1 MTKTNSGRWLPRA
14 FRPGRHTRASKTS
27 QLWNSLARR
36 GSDTGPDAPSTPAP
50 VGPEPSAAD
59 ETAAHSDTLLKNM
72 FGKDMLYLV
81 GSVLPLVLTAA
92 IIPIVTRTLGARQ
105 FGISQLGL
113 TISQVLWWLFGLGLQ
128 TAVQRE
134 FERPNGLHH
143 AKNLF
148 GFSCIAVTVF
158 TGVAV
163 WTAPTWA
170 AWIGAPHFVLAMR
183 LSAIW
188 GGTGAIT
195 YVGLSLLRS
204 TERIHPYLI
213 ASLLQS
219 IVAQAIGLAAT
230 VTVHHTAAAYLSGV
244 VVGQVLALGV
254 VLVTVVPSFSMA
266 FNISLL
272 RPTLAFSLP
281 LVPQQLGGYILWA
294 GDRIVVQRDL
304 GSAATGRYAVA
315 YAVGS
320 IGMTVLGQ
328 LNQTWLPRVF
338 AMKDVRQRGV
348 VLHRLF
354 LQLMAVLYPT
364 LLALCFLA
372 PALLLIAA
380 PADYRPLSLVF
391 IVTLIAPSAI
401 PQAAYHAN
409 MRVLLAHDRT
419 AALAVATIV
428 CAALNLLLNVLL
440 VPSMG
445 INGSALATLVAYV
458 VLALVSH
465 AITRREP
472 DHLSVGPAAIAM
484 YFVVGGCCLAIGLL
498 PWDFYGAI
506 IRCILGVVSLSIC
519 VHRLVRFAK
528 S

>member
-1 MTKTNSGRWLPRA
+1 VRKVLT
-14 FRPGRHTRASKTS
+14 
-27 QLWNSLARR
+27 RR
-36 GSDTGPDAPSTPAP
+36 GDPEQPGADVGPDQTGRDPAP
-50 VGPEPSAAD
+50 PD
-59 ETAAHSDTLLKNM
+59 QTAAHSDTLLKNM
-72 FGKDMLYLV
+72 FGKDMLYLA
-81 GSVLPLVLTAA
+81 GTVLPLVLTAA

-143 AKNLF
+143 AKNLI
-148 GFSCIAVTVF
+148 GFSCIVVTAF

-170 AWIGAPHFVLAMR
+170 TLIGAPHFVLAMR

-195 YVGLSLLRS
+195 FVGLSLLRS
-204 TERIHPYLI
+204 TERIRPYLI
-213 ASLLQS
+213 AALLQS
-219 IVAQAIGLAAT
+219 VVAQSIGLAAT
-230 VTVHHTAAAYLSGV
+230 ITVKHTAAAYLTGV
-244 VVGQVLALGV
+244 VIGQVLALGV
-254 VLVTVVPSFSMA
+254 VLITVKPSFSMV
-266 FNISLL
+266 FNFSLL
-272 RPTLAFSLP
+272 RPTLGFSLP
-281 LVPQQLGGYILWA
+281 LVPQQLSAYILWA

-338 AMKDVRQRGV
+338 SMKDVRQRGL

-354 LQLMAVLYPT
+354 IQLTAVLYPT

-380 PADYRPLSLVF
+380 PANYRPLSLVF
-391 IVTLIAPSAI
+391 VVTLIVPSAI
-401 PQAAYHAN
+401 PQSAYHAN

-419 AALAVATIV
+419 AALALATTG
-428 CAALNLLLNVLL
+428 CAVLNLLLNVLL
-440 VPSMG
+440 VPSLG
-445 INGSALATLVAYV
+445 INGSAVATLAAYV
-458 VLALVSH
+458 VLALVAH
-465 AITRREP
+465 ALARREP
-472 DHLSVGPAAIAM
+472 DRLSVGAATIAM
-484 YFVVGGCCLAIGLL
+484 YFVVGGACLAIGLL
-498 PWDFYGAI
+498 PWNFYGAI
-506 IRCILGVVSLSIC
+506 LRCILGVVSLSVC
-519 VHRLVRFAK
+519 AQRVVRFAK